1 MAQGVHDLACL
12 GGGTRSIPG
21 PEQWVKDPALPQ
33 LGRKSQLPLGRKKKL
48 VGLSCV
54 SLECVL
60 VPGTCEPDHMW
71 K

>member
-33 LGRKSQLPLGRKKKL
+33 LGRKSQLPLGRKKKIGWL
-48 VGLSCV
+48 KLC
-54 SLECVL
+54 L
-60 VPGTCEPDHMW
+60 PGMCSSSRYL
-71 K
+71 